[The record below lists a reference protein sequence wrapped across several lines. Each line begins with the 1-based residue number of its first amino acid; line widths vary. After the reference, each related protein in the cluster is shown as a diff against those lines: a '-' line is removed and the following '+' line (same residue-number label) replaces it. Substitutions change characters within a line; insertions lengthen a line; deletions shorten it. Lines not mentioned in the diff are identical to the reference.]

1 MVRFEWDKDA
11 LAKVIN
17 NAVQVRADELQ
28 AVYDRVL
35 QAGRGKSLEEVKQVL
50 QAEVRSTFGTE
61 ITDPEL
67 SDCAEVL
74 AAGRRIVVRPEDVRL

>member
-28 AVYDRVL
+28 AVYDRVS
-35 QAGRGKSLEEVKQVL
+35 QAGRGKSLEDVKQLL
-50 QAEVRSTFGTE
+50 QAEVRSTIGTV

-74 AAGRRIVVRPEDVRL
+74 AAGRRIVVRREDVRL